1 MRYLC
6 VLTLTLT
13 MVPIILS
20 ADSAGTALYRTD
32 LSPTFQEPPLQ
43 GVSAGGL
50 SNIAIH
56 VRRDDDGNMLNAFVD
71 FRVNYFFGQE
81 ETVVALHIHEG
92 VVGENGPVV
101 ISSGMA
107 TPITGR
113 FGNIFLQVMVD
124 DPDDMATVERI
135 LAAPEGFYINLHSA
149 SNPAGILRGQVRA
162 QFVAQAVDGASREV
176 RAAIAALEMKV
187 DIMVA
192 RQRRILAALGILTRE
207 EAAEAE

>member
-1 MRYLC
+1 M
-6 VLTLTLT
+6 
-13 MVPIILS
+13 
-20 ADSAGTALYRTD
+20 LY
-32 LSPTFQEPPLQ
+32 
-43 GVSAGGL
+43 
-50 SNIAIH
+50 
-56 VRRDDDGNMLNAFVD
+56 AFVD
-71 FRVNYFFGQE
+71 FRVAYFFGQE

-101 ISSGMA
+101 ISSGLT

-113 FGNIFLQVMVD
+113 FGDIFLQVMVD
-124 DPDDMATVERI
+124 DPVGMATVERI
-135 LAAPEGFYINLHSA
+135 LAAPEGFYVNLHSQ